1 MLIDVS
7 YFTSGP
13 RHILNASTNATPAQN
28 SVSVNKFIMGY
39 ISHYQLAF
47 LCEMLGDDLAAS
59 INAYLVEK
67 DEAEAAAATAQPADG
82 GEEPAEEQSEFVVN
96 EGYELLCDKLRESFA
111 DYVFFYILRDA
122 NTQSTDRGIVIWK
135 NENETVAPIHRQCAV
150 WNEMVNRNIRFKA
163 WAAGQTAAP
172 YCLAAVSDNMVTR
185 INPFN
190 L

>member
-39 ISHYQLAF
+39 VSHYQLAF
-47 LCEMLGDDLAAS
+47 LCEILGDDLAAS

-67 DEAEAAAATAQPADG
+67 VEA
-82 GEEPAEEQSEFVVN
+82 EPAEEQSEFVVN